1 LRHLDL
7 RHLDLRSDL
16 QEATV
21 IIIAV
26 NDEMSPFLPTVTETA
41 SNYVRQKVREKAFL
55 RVPAPGLDHLLLQ
68 MVGSKNDLVACVLMG
83 TNGKLGRKE
92 A

>member
-1 LRHLDL
+1 
-7 RHLDLRSDL
+7 
-16 QEATV
+16 
-21 IIIAV
+21 
-26 NDEMSPFLPTVTETA
+26 M
-41 SNYVRQKVREKAFL
+41 AFL